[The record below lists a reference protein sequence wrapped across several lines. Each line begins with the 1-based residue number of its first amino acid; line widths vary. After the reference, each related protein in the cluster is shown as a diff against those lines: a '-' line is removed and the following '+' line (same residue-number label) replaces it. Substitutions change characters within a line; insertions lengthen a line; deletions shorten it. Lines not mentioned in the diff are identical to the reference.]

1 MLKNIFF
8 LVFVFLYLLNFS
20 YVLSHISDFLRYL
33 TLWRWGG
40 TYLDMDI
47 VMLRSMEELPPNYTG
62 AESNTHLAAGI
73 MNFDSEGFGHEVAY
87 QCLQNFQQTFDGSN
101 WGNNGPGVIT
111 RVMQNICGTKN
122 IQLMMDT
129 KRCMGF
135 NVYPINAFYAI
146 PWRQWA
152 DFFEPELLTQTMAR
166 TKDSYVAHIWNKHS
180 IKRPIQV
187 GTKCAY
193 SLMAEMHCPRV
204 YKAAGEYF

>member
-1 MLKNIFF
+1 MVLFI
-8 LVFVFLYLLNFS
+8 LLLFTVKFSVPS

-73 MNFDSEGFGHEVAY
+73 MNFDSDGFGHEIAY

-101 WGNNGPGVIT
+101 WGNNGPGVVT
-111 RVMQNICGTKN
+111 RVIKNVCGTDN
-122 IQLMMDT
+122 IELMMDI

-135 NVYPINAFYAI
+135 KVYPIEAFYAI
-146 PWRQWA
+146 PWRQWMH
-152 DFFEPELLTQTMAR
+152 FFEPELLQQTMTR
-166 TKDSYVAHIWNKHS
+166 TQNSFVAHIWNKHS
-180 IKRPIQV
+180 IKRPIRV

-193 SLMAEMHCPRV
+193 CLMAEMHCPRV